1 MKALFNSLPPL
12 PPDPLFGLNSDFLA
26 ETRPNKVDLAIGAYK
41 TAEGKSYLLSSVKKA
56 ESLLPGQKDYL
67 SPEGYRPFIQEGIK
81 LIFGGDRLKH
91 LKNQLYA
98 IQTVGG
104 CGALSLGGDLLF
116 SRGISSQVF
125 IPDPSWSNH
134 QGVFQHNGLICN
146 LYPYYDSEKKA
157 IDVNRMCEAIRS
169 MQSNDLILLHAC
181 CHNPTGIDPS
191 RDEWKQISNAIKAR
205 GVIPFFDQAYQGF
218 GQGLQEDGWAVNYFA
233 DQGHQMLVASS
244 FSKNFG
250 LYNER
255 VGLLTVVGG
264 TPEAIPLLSS
274 HLQFLV
280 RRTYS
285 HPPAHGAQIVAT
297 ILQSKTLRQEWEK
310 ELKMM
315 RKRVQEMRT
324 TLVNELEAQAKGD
337 RKGDGKDDFSYLR
350 KQLGLFSYTGL
361 SKEQVHQL
369 RRDYAIYFPD
379 SGRINVAG
387 LNPNN
392 LDYVVNALLAVRKV

>member
-285 HPPAHGAQIVAT
+285 NPPAHGAQIVAT